1 MSETSEQGKTP
12 ADAQAAEAQEN
23 KNAAAQQTNAD
34 GLDGE
39 TFDKARA
46 METIHKLRE
55 IEKQYNKE
63 RKELDRLKAEEAKR
77 QEAEMSELQKAQKR
91 AADLE
96 EELSRERVE
105 KLRVKVAA
113 RYQLPDSLADRL
125 KGETEEELDA
135 DAKALAELLPK
146 QQQKKAD
153 LKANDVAGGQQKETD
168 QQRRARLYNFG
179 NNPFDA
185 ETASRNGG
193 GVFFVE
199 KK

>member
-12 ADAQAAEAQEN
+12 ADAQAAEALESVIDSQ
-23 KNAAAQQTNAD
+23 KTNAE
-34 GLDGE
+34 GQEGE

-63 RKELDRLKAEEAKR
+63 RKELERLKADEAKR
-77 QEAEMSELQKAQKR
+77 KESEMSELEKAQKR

-96 EELSRERVE
+96 SELQRERVE

-113 RYQLPDSLADRL
+113 KYQLPEFFADRL
-125 KGETEEELDA
+125 KGETEEELEA
-135 DAKALAELLPK
+135 DAAQLAANLPK
-146 QQQKKAD
+146 QNEKKSN
-153 LKANDVAGGQQKETD
+153 LKANDVAGGEQKETD

-179 NNPFDA
+179 NNPFNA
-185 ETASRNGG
+185 EAASKNGG

-199 KK
+199 KP

>member
-1 MSETSEQGKTP
+1 MSENSEQGKTP
-12 ADAQAAEAQEN
+12 ADAQAAEAQEQ
-23 KNAAAQQTNAD
+23 NAAAQQTNAD
-34 GLDGE
+34 GLEGE
-39 TFDKARA
+39 AFDKARA

-63 RKELDRLKAEEAKR
+63 RKELDRLKADEAKR
-77 QEAEMSELQKAQKR
+77 KEAEMSELEKAQKR

-96 EELSRERVE
+96 AELSRERVE

-146 QQQKKAD
+146 QQKKAD

-168 QQRRARLYNFG
+168 QQRRARLYGFG
-179 NNPFDA
+179 NNPFDQA
-185 ETASRNGG
+185 TVERNGG
-193 GVFFVE
+193 GVFFVNKE
-199 KK
+199 K

>member
-12 ADAQAAEAQEN
+12 ADVQSAEAQEQQ
-23 KNAAAQQTNAD
+23 NANRQTAAD
-34 GLDGE
+34 GLEGE

-63 RKELDRLKAEEAKR
+63 RKELERLKADEAKR
-77 QEAEMSELQKAQKR
+77 QDAELSELQKAQKR

-96 EELSRERVE
+96 GELQRERVE

-113 RYQLPDSLADRL
+113 KHQLPEFLADRL
-125 KGETEEELDA
+125 KGETEEELEA
-135 DAKALAELLPK
+135 DAAQLAANLPK
-146 QQQKKAD
+146 QQEKKSN
-153 LKANDVAGGQQKETD
+153 LKANDVAGGEQKETD

-179 NNPFDA
+179 NNPFSA
-185 ETASRNGG
+185 EAASKNGG

-199 KK
+199 KP